1 MPIKRSKL
9 LIIRL
14 WNHNLQIFKAILF
27 LISAVIL
34 ISLFPREGSI
44 SIDYEQGKPWR
55 HKDLIAPFDFSI
67 NKSEDELNQEKS
79 LLMKDIKFYYKLDSN
94 IYIKEKNEFYRDLNN
109 KCRDFNIN
117 EDVKHKYQLFG
128 LKIIDT
134 LFSRGIIRPS
144 SEFNQSHPDH
154 DVIYLL
160 KKNIAEEKKYTDFFT
175 IHSAENYIKSELNK
189 HKEISKDF
197 LQPLLLD
204 ALNQNVT
211 IDDKTGDKI
220 KQTAYDNISLT
231 KGIVQAGEIIISQ
244 GDIVTADKKLILD
257 SYIQQYKNH
266 THSGSYSWLIL
277 TGQSLLV
284 CISLILLA
292 LFLAY
297 YRKDI
302 FAVNKKLLLILL
314 LIILMVFTTSMVIKY
329 NVKNLYIV
337 PICLVPII
345 VRSFFDTRLA
355 QFVHIIMIILIGF
368 LTPNSFEFVFLQ
380 LVAGVI
386 AIITIIKLYQRA
398 QFFFT
403 ALIIFI
409 TYAATYTGLIL
420 MKGGNLEDIE
430 LDNYMRFAFSALL
443 TLFSYP
449 LIFLFEKIFSFVTDV
464 SLMELSDTNSK
475 LLRELAQRAPG
486 TFQHSLRLSNLA
498 EEIIYQINGKA
509 LLVKTGAMYHDI
521 GKMESPMYFT
531 ENQLSGMNPHDDLTY
546 EESAKIIINH
556 VIRGVELA
564 KKNNIPEEIID
575 FIRTHHG
582 TTKTQYFLVMHNRD
596 REAEFI
602 DESLFTYHGPIPF
615 SKETAVL
622 MLVDGVEAAARSLK
636 TYDEKSIS
644 DIVEKIVNDKIAEEQ
659 LINANI
665 TLKEITIVKK
675 TLKKQLRNLYHVR
688 TAYPS

>member
-34 ISLFPREGSI
+34 ISLFPREGNI

-94 IYIKEKNEFYRDLNN
+94 IYIKEKNEFYRDIDN
-109 KCRDFNIN
+109 KCKALNISAN
-117 EDVKHKYQLFG
+117 DTHKYLLFG
-128 LKIIDT
+128 LKIIDS
-134 LFSRGIIRPS
+134 LFSRGIIRPA
-144 SEFNQSHPDH
+144 SEINQSNSDEN
-154 DVIYLL
+154 VIYLL

-277 TGQSLLV
+277 IGQSLLV

-297 YRKDI
+297 YREDI
-302 FAVNKKLLLILL
+302 FAVNKKVLLILL

-345 VRSFFDTRLA
+345 IRAFFDTRLA
-355 QFVHIIMIILIGF
+355 QFVHIVMIILIGF

-386 AIITIIKLYQRA
+386 AIITIIKLHQRA

-403 ALIIFI
+403 AFIIFI

-449 LIFLFEKIFSFVTDV
+449 LIFLFEKIFSSVTDV

-556 VIRGVELA
+556 VIKGVELA
-564 KKNNIPEEIID
+564 KKHNIPEEIID

-596 REAEFI
+596 REAEFV

-644 DIVEKIVNDKIAEEQ
+644 DIVEKIVNDKIAEDQ
-659 LINANI
+659 LSNANI
-665 TLKEITIVKK
+665 TFKEITIVKK